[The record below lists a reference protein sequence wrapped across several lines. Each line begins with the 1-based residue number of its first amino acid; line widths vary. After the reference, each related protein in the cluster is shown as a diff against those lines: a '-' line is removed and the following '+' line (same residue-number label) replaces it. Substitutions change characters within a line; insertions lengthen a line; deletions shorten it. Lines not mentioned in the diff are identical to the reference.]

1 MAKKEPIRHC
11 MGCNGG
17 FEKSEL
23 LRIVKFKDGNI
34 MFDDSGKAQGRGAYI
49 CRKAGCL
56 AKVQKSRRINRVF
69 KSQVSDIVYKVLQ
82 KEIIGSEVQ

>member
-1 MAKKEPIRHC
+1 

-23 LRIVKFKDGNI
+23 LRIVKYKDGSI
-34 MFDDSGKAQGRGAYI
+34 MFDDTGKAQGRGAYI
-49 CRKAGCL
+49 CKKSDCL

-69 KSQVSDIVYKVLQ
+69 KSNVSDIVYRVLEDNINQ
-82 KEIIGSEVQ
+82 PEER